1 MGLEVESVSVK
12 IMSRRVWTVEGKGLD
27 ESQSWSFDHREDAV
41 WFRDVAREYWNA
53 QCPKCGMEN
62 MLGLDVSGE
71 HLYGW
76 TVLVSCGYHTCS
88 FAKRIVSFGDPARAV
103 GNPSGGRSTNGF
115 DQVSKRR

>member
-1 MGLEVESVSVK
+1 MGLEAENVRVS

-27 ESQSWSFDHREDAV
+27 ESQSWSFDHREDAE

-53 QCPKCGMEN
+53 RCPKCGMN
-62 MLGLDVSGE
+62 MLGLGVSGE

-88 FAKRIVSFGDPARAV
+88 FAKRIVSFGDPIRAA
-103 GNPSGGRSTNGF
+103 GNLSATRSSNRF
-115 DQVSKRR
+115 ERVLKRK